1 MSSVRFHS
9 KNQNF
14 INFRRDQAEY
24 LYNLAA
30 GKDYT
35 KHKIH

>member
-9 KNQNF
+9 KNQN

-35 KHKIH
+35 RHKIQ